1 MTTRTTTAPPH
12 PATAAARPR
21 LTPIPDPPRD
31 IDMVTQ
37 LPHTAR
43 IHTILADWF
52 RQRPDV
58 LVSDVLVSGK
68 GYLCRTAGEARRSPH
83 PDCMVALDLSIPPL
97 EIEMSNGYTISE
109 IGKPPDFVLEVAS
122 ESTGLRDCTI
132 KREQYANLG
141 VGEYWRFDRTGGLF
155 HDAALA
161 GDRLTPE
168 GRYEPMRLDEQSN
181 GSIRG
186 YSPALRLEL
195 RWESNWLYFWDPATR
210 TYLPDLTEAKA
221 QRDAVAHLRDVAVR
235 RADAEAAAR
244 RLAEDRVDAET
255 AARQTAEDRVD
266 AEAAARQRAED
277 QVDVE
282 AAARRLA
289 EQRASTE
296 AAARQIAEQR
306 LRQLEA
312 ELQRL
317 RSAN

>member
-1 MTTRTTTAPPH
+1 MTTPTATAPPH

-58 LVSDVLVSGK
+58 LVSGE

-97 EIEMSNGYTISE
+97 EIELSNGYTISE

-168 GRYEPMRLDEQSN
+168 GRYEPMRLDEQAN

-195 RWESNWLYFWDPATR
+195 RWESNWLYFWDPITR

-221 QRDAVAHLRDVAVR
+221 QRDAVVHLRDVAVR

-244 RLAEDRVDAET
+244 RQAEDRVDAET
-255 AARQTAEDRVD
+255 AARRLAEDRANAETAARRLAEDRVD
-266 AEAAARQRAED
+266 AEAAARRRAEER
-277 QVDVE
+277 V
-282 AAARRLA
+282 
-289 EQRASTE
+289 
-296 AAARQIAEQR
+296 
-306 LRQLEA
+306 RQLEA